1 MTFCLHH
8 GKSEQNKQD
17 ENSTMSQEN
26 SVQNIYQI
34 NTVHV
39 MTVSSI
45 EPVGAFLQTGEDK
58 ELLLPKSEQF
68 GDLSRGDKV
77 VVLIKEDV
85 QLRPIATEKFEKLL
99 AKHAEK
105 FLPEQA
111 VDLIIFDETELGYK
125 AVINQKAT
133 GILYKNEVF
142 QKLHFTQTLKGF
154 IKKVRDDG
162 KIDLILRAAGH
173 KATEDI
179 AVKIIEFLEDHK
191 GFYALNDKT
200 PSETIHDLFGVS
212 KKKFK
217 IALGGLYKQRL
228 ITVDDAGVTLV
239 KKV

>member
-1 MTFCLHH
+1 M
-8 GKSEQNKQD
+8 SES
-17 ENSTMSQEN
+17 ENS
-26 SVQNIYQI
+26 QNQTPSSNPHPNI
-34 NTVHV
+34 NTVQV

-45 EPVGAFLQTGEDK
+45 ERIGAFLSTGQDK
-58 ELLLPKSEQF
+58 ELLLPTSEQF
-68 GDLSRGDKV
+68 GHLSRGDQV
-77 VVLIKEDV
+77 VVLIKEDKE
-85 QLRPIATEKFEKLL
+85 LRPMATEKFEKIL
-99 AKHAEK
+99 AKLGER

-111 VDLIIFDETELGYK
+111 VDLIIYDETELGYK

-142 QKLHFTQTLKGF
+142 EKLYYGQTIKGF
-154 IKKVRDDG
+154 IKKQRDDG

-179 AVKIIEFLEDHK
+179 AVKILEFLEDNN

-200 PSETIHDLFGVS
+200 PSEKIHELFGVS

-228 ITVDDAGVTLV
+228 IKVSDEGVTLV
-239 KKV
+239 KK

>member
-1 MTFCLHH
+1 
-8 GKSEQNKQD
+8 
-17 ENSTMSQEN
+17 MSQEN
-26 SVQNIYQI
+26 SAQNIYQI
-34 NTVHV
+34 NSVHV

-45 EPVGAFLQTGEDK
+45 EPVGAFLDTGLEK

-99 AKHAEK
+99 AKHTET
-105 FLPEQA
+105 FLPEQL

-142 QKLHFTQTLKGF
+142 QKLYFTQTLKGH

-179 AVKIIEFLEDHK
+179 AVKILEFLEDK
-191 GFYALNDKT
+191 NGFYALNDKT

-228 ITVDDAGVTLV
+228 ITVDDTGVTLV
-239 KKV
+239 KKT

>member
-1 MTFCLHH
+1 MAKVRKTNRM
-8 GKSEQNKQD
+8 QN
-17 ENSTMSQEN
+17 SIMSQEN
-26 SVQNIYQI
+26 SAQNVYQI
-34 NTVHV
+34 NSVHV

-45 EPVGAFLQTGEDK
+45 EPVGAFLDTGLEK

-99 AKHAEK
+99 AKHTET
-105 FLPEQA
+105 FLPEQL

-142 QKLHFTQTLKGF
+142 QKLYFTQTLKGH

-179 AVKIIEFLEDHK
+179 AVKILEFLEDK
-191 GFYALNDKT
+191 NGFYALNDKT

-228 ITVDDAGVTLV
+228 ITVDDTGVTLV
-239 KKV
+239 KKT

>member
-1 MTFCLHH
+1 M
-8 GKSEQNKQD
+8 SES
-17 ENSTMSQEN
+17 ENSEN
-26 SVQNIYQI
+26 QTPTPNQSLSPHSNPNMHTIQ
-34 NTVHV
+34 V

-45 EPVGAFLQTGEDK
+45 ERIGAFLSTGEDK
-58 ELLLPKSEQF
+58 ELLLPTSEQF
-68 GDLSRGDKV
+68 GHLSRGDQV
-77 VVLIKEDV
+77 VVLIKEDKE
-85 QLRPIATEKFEKLL
+85 LRPMATEKFEKIL
-99 AKHAEK
+99 AKLGEK
-105 FLPEQA
+105 FLPEQS
-111 VDLIIFDETELGYK
+111 VDLIIYDETELGYK

-142 QKLHFTQTLKGF
+142 EKLYYGQQIKGF
-154 IKKVRDDG
+154 IKKQRDDG

-179 AVKIIEFLEDHK
+179 ALKILEFLEDNS

-200 PSETIHDLFGVS
+200 PSEKIHELFGVS

-239 KKV
+239 KK

>member
-1 MTFCLHH
+1 M
-8 GKSEQNKQD
+8 
-17 ENSTMSQEN
+17 
-26 SVQNIYQI
+26 I
-34 NTVHV
+34 NTVQV

-45 EPVGAFLQTGEDK
+45 EQIGAFLKTGEDK
-58 ELLLPKSEQF
+58 ELLLPQSEQF
-68 GDLSRGDKV
+68 GHLQRGDRV
-77 VVLIKEDV
+77 VVLIKQDKE
-85 QLRPIATEKFEKLL
+85 LRPIATEKFEKIL
-99 AKHAEK
+99 AKHTEK
-105 FLPEQA
+105 FTLEQT
-111 VDLIIFDETELGYK
+111 VDLLIYDETDLGYK

-142 QKLHFTQTLKGF
+142 EKLFYGQSIKGY

-162 KIDLILRAAGH
+162 KIDLILRPAGH

-179 AVKIIEFLEDHK
+179 AVHILELLEDNN

-200 PSETIHDLFGVS
+200 PSEKIHDLFGVS

-228 ITVDDAGVTLV
+228 ITVSDDGVTLV

>member
-1 MTFCLHH
+1 MAKVRKTNRM
-8 GKSEQNKQD
+8 QN
-17 ENSTMSQEN
+17 SIMSQEN
-26 SVQNIYQI
+26 SAQNIYQI
-34 NTVHV
+34 NSVHV

-45 EPVGAFLQTGEDK
+45 EPVGAFLDTGLEK

-99 AKHAEK
+99 AKHTET
-105 FLPEQA
+105 FLPEQL

-142 QKLHFTQTLKGF
+142 QKLYFTQTLKGH

-179 AVKIIEFLEDHK
+179 AVKILEFLEDK
-191 GFYALNDKT
+191 NGFYALNDKT

-228 ITVDDAGVTLV
+228 ITVDDTGVTLV
-239 KKV
+239 KKT

>member
-1 MTFCLHH
+1 MTSSPLH
-8 GKSEQNKQD
+8 GKSEPMTN
-17 ENSTMSQEN
+17 ESST
-26 SVQNIYQI
+26 QNIYQI

-99 AKHAEK
+99 AKHKET
-105 FLPEQA
+105 FVPEQA
-111 VDLIIFDETELGYK
+111 VDLIIFDETDLGYK

-142 QKLHFTQTLKGF
+142 QKLHFTQVLKGF

-179 AVKIIEFLEDHK
+179 AVKIIEFLEDK
-191 GFYALNDKT
+191 NGFYALNDKT

-239 KKV
+239 KKL

>member
-1 MTFCLHH
+1 MFHPM
-8 GKSEQNKQD
+8 SES
-17 ENSTMSQEN
+17 ENS
-26 SVQNIYQI
+26 QNQTPSLNANPNI
-34 NTVHV
+34 NTVQV

-45 EPVGAFLQTGEDK
+45 ERIGAFLSTGQDK
-58 ELLLPKSEQF
+58 ELLLPASEQF
-68 GDLSRGDKV
+68 GHLSRGDQV
-77 VVLIKEDV
+77 VVLIKEDKE
-85 QLRPIATEKFEKLL
+85 LRPVATEKFEKIL
-99 AKHAEK
+99 AKLGES

-111 VDLIIFDETELGYK
+111 VDLIIYDETELGYK

-142 QKLHFTQTLKGF
+142 EKLYYGQKIKGF
-154 IKKVRDDG
+154 IKKQRDDG

-179 AVKIIEFLEDHK
+179 AVKILEFLEDNN

-200 PSETIHDLFGVS
+200 PSEKIHELFGVS

-228 ITVDDAGVTLV
+228 IKVSDEGVTIV
-239 KKV
+239 KK